1 MTWSF
6 ETDPEFQA
14 RLDWAESFM
23 RTEVEPLDTVVT
35 WPYDLKDPVRAELI
49 PPLQEKVKANGLWA
63 CHLRPELGGQGYG
76 QLKLALLNE
85 WVGRSDCGPTVFGSQ
100 PPDSGNSEIIAAFG
114 TEAQREQYL
123 QPLLDN
129 KIVSCFSMTEPQ
141 GGADPGVF
149 TTNAVLDGD
158 DWVINGYKWFSSN
171 AKFASF
177 FIVVAVTEPDQPVQ
191 NRMSLFV
198 VPADTP
204 GVNILRNVGRG
215 DHVGGQGT
223 HGYIHYDNVRVPRDA
238 LLGERGAGFQV
249 AQARLNGGRMHHAMR
264 TVGKARRVFE
274 MLCERA
280 VSRQTRGEPLASK
293 QLVQEMIADSWL
305 ELEQFRLLVLQ
316 TAWKADQH
324 GYGALRG
331 EIAAVKALMPTV
343 LRNLTSRAIQLHGS
357 LGTTNEM
364 PLVAYLVDGFTM
376 GLADG
381 PTEVHKST
389 LARQILRNVKPAEG
403 LFPSEHIPAVR
414 GRVAERLH
422 LTLAEGNVTLPDAED
437 GDRADG

>member
-1 MTWSF
+1 MHVMTWSF

-14 RLDWAESFM
+14 SLDWAASFM
-23 RTEVEPLDTVVT
+23 RTEVEPLDTVIAS
-35 WPYDLKDPVRAELI
+35 PYDLKDPLRAELI

-114 TEAQREQYL
+114 TDAQKEQYL
-123 QPLLDN
+123 GPLLDN

-149 TTNAVLDGD
+149 TTHAELDGD
-158 DWVINGYKWFSSN
+158 DWVINGHKWFSSN

-191 NRMSLFV
+191 HRMSLFV

-204 GVNILRNVGRG
+204 GVKILRNVGRG
-215 DHVGGQGT
+215 DHVGGDGT

-280 VSRQTRGEPLASK
+280 VSRHTRGEALASK

-324 GYGALRG
+324 GYSALRG
-331 EIAAVKALMPTV
+331 DIAAVKALMPTV

-389 LARQILRNVKPAEG
+389 LARQILKDVTPAPG

-414 GRVAERLH
+414 ERVALRSQL
-422 LTLAEGNVTLPDAED
+422 LGGTADA
-437 GDRADG
+437 

>member
-1 MTWSF
+1 MSWSF
-6 ETDPEFQA
+6 ETDPEFQTS
-14 RLDWAESFM
+14 LDWAASFM
-23 RTEVEPLDTVVT
+23 RTEVEPLDTVIAS
-35 WPYDLKDPVRAELI
+35 PYDLKDPVRAELI

-85 WVGRSDCGPTVFGSQ
+85 WVGRSDCGPSVFGSQ

-114 TEAQREQYL
+114 TATQREQYL
-123 QPLLDN
+123 RPLLDN

-149 TTNAVLDGD
+149 TTRAVLDGD
-158 DWVINGYKWFSSN
+158 DWVINGQKWFSSN

-198 VPADTP
+198 VPAGTP
-204 GVNILRNVGRG
+204 GVNIIRNVGRG
-215 DHVGGQGT
+215 DHVGGEGT
-223 HGYIHYDNVRVPRDA
+223 HGYIHYDDVRVPRDA

-280 VSRQTRGEPLASK
+280 VSRETRGEPLASK
-293 QLVQEMIADSWL
+293 QLVQDMIADSWL

-316 TAWKADQH
+316 TAWKADRQ

-331 EIAAVKALMPTV
+331 DIAAVKALMPSV

-357 LGTTNEM
+357 LGTTNEL

-389 LARQILRNVKPAEG
+389 LARQILRNVMPAEG

-414 GRVAERLH
+414 ERLADR
-422 LTLAEGNVTLPDAED
+422 LRLSLAGEASNAAGA
-437 GDRADG
+437 GDPADV

>member
-1 MTWSF
+1 MHVMTWSF

-14 RLDWAESFM
+14 SLDWAASFM
-23 RTEVEPLDTVVT
+23 RTEVEPLDTVIAS
-35 WPYDLKDPVRAELI
+35 PYDLKDPLRAELI

-114 TEAQREQYL
+114 TDAQKEQYL
-123 QPLLDN
+123 GPLLEN

-149 TTNAVLDGD
+149 TTNAELDGD
-158 DWVINGYKWFSSN
+158 DWVINGHKWFSSN

-191 NRMSLFV
+191 HRMSLFV

-204 GVNILRNVGRG
+204 GVKILRNVGRG
-215 DHVGGQGT
+215 DHVGGDGT
-223 HGYIHYDNVRVPRDA
+223 HGYIHYDNVRVRRDA

-264 TVGKARRVFE
+264 TVGKARCVFE

-280 VSRQTRGEPLASK
+280 VSRHTRGEALASK

-324 GYGALRG
+324 GYSALRG
-331 EIAAVKALMPTV
+331 DIAAVKALMPTV

-389 LARQILRNVKPAEG
+389 LARQILKDVTPAPG

-414 GRVAERLH
+414 ERVALRSQL
-422 LTLAEGNVTLPDAED
+422 LGGIADA
-437 GDRADG
+437 

>member
-14 RLDWAESFM
+14 SLDWANAFM
-23 RTEVEPLDTVVT
+23 RSEVEPLDTVIAS
-35 WPYDLKDPVRAELI
+35 PYDLADPVRAELI

-85 WVGRSDCGPTVFGSQ
+85 IVGRSDCGPTVFGSQ

-114 TEAQREQYL
+114 TDAQREQYL
-123 QPLLDN
+123 APLLDN

-141 GGADPGVF
+141 GGADPAIF
-149 TTNAVLDGD
+149 TTHAELDGD
-158 DWVINGYKWFSSN
+158 DWVIEGHKWFSSN
-171 AKFASF
+171 ARFASF
-177 FIVVAVTEPDQPVQ
+177 FIVVAVTEPEQPVQ
-191 NRMSLFV
+191 RRMSLFV
-198 VPADTP
+198 VPADNP
-204 GVNILRNVGRG
+204 GIRILRNVGRG
-215 DHVGGQGT
+215 DHVGGEGT
-223 HGYIHYDNVRVPRDA
+223 HGYIHYDQVRVPRDA

-264 TVGKARRVFE
+264 TIGKTRRVFE

-280 VSRQTRGEPLASK
+280 VSRQTRGERLADK

-316 TAWKADQH
+316 TAWKADQY
-324 GYGALRG
+324 GYAALRG

-343 LRNLTSRAIQLHGS
+343 LRNVTSRAIQLHGS
-357 LGTTNEM
+357 LGTTDEM
-364 PLVAYLVDGFTM
+364 PLVGYLVDGFTM

-381 PTEVHKST
+381 PTEVHKGT
-389 LARQILRNVKPAEG
+389 LARQILRDVVPSAD

-414 GRVAERLH
+414 ERL
-422 LTLAEGNVTLPDAED
+422 TRRAGEGAHH
-437 GDRADG
+437 GGGGSGA

>member
-6 ETDPEFQA
+6 ETDEDFQA
-14 RLDWAESFM
+14 SLDWAETFM
-23 RTEVEPLDTVVT
+23 RTEVEPLDTIISS
-35 WPYDLKDPVRAELI
+35 PYDLADPVRQRLI
-49 PPLQEKVKANGLWA
+49 PPLQEKVRANGLWA

-76 QLKLALLNE
+76 QLKLALLAE
-85 WVGRSDCGPTVFGSQ
+85 QVGRSDCGPTVFGSQ
-100 PPDSGNSEIIAAFG
+100 PPDSGNSEILAEYG
-114 TEAQREQYL
+114 TEEQKDRYL
-123 QPLLDN
+123 RPLLDN
-129 KIVSCFSMTEPQ
+129 QIVSCFSMTEPQ
-141 GGADPGVF
+141 GGSDPSVF
-149 TTNAVLDGD
+149 TTTAVRDGDEWVLD
-158 DWVINGYKWFSSN
+158 GYKWFSSN

-177 FIVVAVTEPDQPVQ
+177 FIVVAVTEPEQPVQ

-204 GVNILRNVGRG
+204 GVTILRNVGRG
-215 DHVGGQGT
+215 DRVGGEGT
-223 HGYIHYDNVRVPRDA
+223 HGYIHYNQVRLPADS
-238 LLGERGAGFQV
+238 LLGERGKGFQV

-280 VSRQTRGEPLASK
+280 VSRETRGSRLADK
-293 QLVQEMIADSWL
+293 QLVQEMVADSWM

-316 TAWKADQH
+316 TAWKADRF

-343 LRNLTSRAIQLHGS
+343 LRNVASRAIQLHGS

-364 PLVAYLVDGFTM
+364 PLVAYLLDGFTM

-389 LARQILRNVKPAEG
+389 LARQILREVTPAKDI
-403 LFPSEHIPAVR
+403 FPSEHIPAVR
-414 GRVAERLH
+414 AKAEALDAAAAAAESTVA
-422 LTLAEGNVTLPDAED
+422 DA
-437 GDRADG
+437 

>member
-6 ETDPEFQA
+6 ETDPDFQA
-14 RLDWAESFM
+14 SLDWAATFM
-23 RTEVEPLDTVVT
+23 RTEVEPLDTVISS
-35 WPYDLKDPVRAELI
+35 PYDLKDTVRQRLI
-49 PPLQEKVKANGLWA
+49 PPLQEKVRANGLWA

-76 QLKLALLNE
+76 QLKLALLAE
-85 WVGRSDCGPTVFGSQ
+85 QVGRSDCGPTVFGSQ
-100 PPDSGNSEIIAAFG
+100 PPDSGNSEILAEYG
-114 TEAQREQYL
+114 TQEQKDRYL
-123 QPLLDN
+123 RPLLDN
-129 KIVSCFSMTEPQ
+129 QIVSCFSMTEPQ
-141 GGADPGVF
+141 GGADPSVF
-149 TTNAVLDGD
+149 TTTAVLDGD
-158 DWVINGYKWFSSN
+158 EWVLAGHKWFSSN

-177 FIVVAVTEPDQPVQ
+177 FIVVAVTEPEQPVQ
-191 NRMSLFV
+191 HRMSLFV

-204 GVNILRNVGRG
+204 GVTILRNVGRG
-215 DHVGGQGT
+215 DHVGGEGT
-223 HGYIHYDNVRVPRDA
+223 HGYIHYDQVRLPADS
-238 LLGERGAGFQV
+238 LLGERGKGFQV

-280 VSRQTRGEPLASK
+280 VSRETRGSRLADK
-293 QLVQEMIADSWL
+293 QLVQDMVADSWM

-316 TAWKADQH
+316 TAWKADRF

-343 LRNLTSRAIQLHGS
+343 LRNVASRAIQLHGS

-364 PLVAYLVDGFTM
+364 PLMAYLLDGFTM

-389 LARQILRNVKPAEG
+389 LARQILRGVTPATG

-414 GRVAERLH
+414 ARAEAL
-422 LTLAEGNVTLPDAED
+422 DAAAAAGASEVRD
-437 GDRADG
+437 A

>member
-1 MTWSF
+1 MHVMTWSF

-14 RLDWAESFM
+14 SLDWAASFM
-23 RTEVEPLDTVVT
+23 RTEVEPLDTVIAS
-35 WPYDLKDPVRAELI
+35 PYDLKDPLRAELI

-114 TEAQREQYL
+114 TDAQKEQYL
-123 QPLLDN
+123 GPLLEN

-149 TTNAVLDGD
+149 TTHAELDGD
-158 DWVINGYKWFSSN
+158 DWVINGHKWFSSN

-191 NRMSLFV
+191 HRMSLFV

-204 GVNILRNVGRG
+204 GVKILRNVGRG
-215 DHVGGQGT
+215 DHVGGDGT

-280 VSRQTRGEPLASK
+280 VSRHTRGEALASK

-324 GYGALRG
+324 GYSALRG
-331 EIAAVKALMPTV
+331 DIAAVKALMPTV

-389 LARQILRNVKPAEG
+389 LARQILKDVTPAPG

-414 GRVAERLH
+414 ERVALRSQL
-422 LTLAEGNVTLPDAED
+422 LGGIADA
-437 GDRADG
+437 

>member
-1 MTWSF
+1 
-6 ETDPEFQA
+6 
-14 RLDWAESFM
+14 
-23 RTEVEPLDTVVT
+23 
-35 WPYDLKDPVRAELI
+35 
-49 PPLQEKVKANGLWA
+49 
-63 CHLRPELGGQGYG
+63 
-76 QLKLALLNE
+76 
-85 WVGRSDCGPTVFGSQ
+85 
-100 PPDSGNSEIIAAFG
+100 
-114 TEAQREQYL
+114 
-123 QPLLDN
+123 
-129 KIVSCFSMTEPQ
+129 
-141 GGADPGVF
+141 
-149 TTNAVLDGD
+149 VLDGD

-191 NRMSLFV
+191 NRISLFV

-414 GRVAERLH
+414 ERVAERLH

>member
-1 MTWSF
+1 MPWSF
-6 ETDPEFQA
+6 ETDPGFQA
-14 RLDWAESFM
+14 SLDWAAEFM
-23 RTEVEPLDTVVT
+23 RTEVEPLDTVIAS
-35 WPYDLKDPVRAELI
+35 PYDLADPVRAGLI

-85 WVGRSDCGPTVFGSQ
+85 LVGRSDCGPTVFGSQ

-114 TEAQREQYL
+114 TEAQKEQYL
-123 QPLLDN
+123 RPLLDN

-158 DWVINGYKWFSSN
+158 EWVINGHKWFSSN

-177 FIVVAVTEPDQPVQ
+177 FIVVAVTEPEQAVQ
-191 NRMSLFV
+191 NRISLFV
-198 VPADTP
+198 VPADNP
-204 GVNILRNVGRG
+204 GVKILRNVGRG
-215 DHVGGQGT
+215 DHVGGEGT

-280 VSRQTRGEPLASK
+280 VSRETRGEPLANK
-293 QLVQEMIADSWL
+293 QLVQEMVADSWL

-316 TAWKADQH
+316 TAWKADRH

-331 EIAAVKALMPTV
+331 EIAAVKAMMPTV
-343 LRNLTSRAIQLHGS
+343 LRNVTSRAIQLHGS

-389 LARQILRNVKPAEG
+389 LARQILRTVTPSEG
-403 LFPSEHIPAVR
+403 IFPSEHIPAVR
-414 GRVAERLH
+414 ERVAGRITPSVAGL
-422 LTLAEGNVTLPDAED
+422 GGDA
-437 GDRADG
+437 GV

>member
-6 ETDPEFQA
+6 ETDPDFQA
-14 RLDWAESFM
+14 GLDWAATFM
-23 RTEVEPLDTVVT
+23 RTEVEPLDAVISS
-35 WPYDLKDPVRAELI
+35 PYDLKDPVRQRLI
-49 PPLQEKVKANGLWA
+49 PPLQEKVRANGLWA

-76 QLKLALLNE
+76 QLKLALLAE
-85 WVGRSDCGPTVFGSQ
+85 QVGRSDCGPTVFGSQ
-100 PPDSGNSEIIAAFG
+100 PPDSGNSEILAEYG
-114 TEAQREQYL
+114 TQEQKDRYL
-123 QPLLDN
+123 RPLLDN
-129 KIVSCFSMTEPQ
+129 RIVSCFSMTEPQ
-141 GGADPGVF
+141 GGADPSVF
-149 TTNAVLDGD
+149 TTTAVLDGD
-158 DWVINGYKWFSSN
+158 EWVLEGHKWFSSN

-177 FIVVAVTEPDQPVQ
+177 FIVVAVTEPEQPVQ
-191 NRMSLFV
+191 HRMSLFV

-204 GVNILRNVGRG
+204 GVTILRNVGRG
-215 DHVGGQGT
+215 DHVGGEGT
-223 HGYIHYDNVRVPRDA
+223 HGYIHYDQVRLPADA
-238 LLGERGAGFQV
+238 LLGERGKGFQV

-280 VSRQTRGEPLASK
+280 VSRETRGSRLADK
-293 QLVQEMIADSWL
+293 QLVQDMVADSWM

-316 TAWKADQH
+316 TAWKADRF

-331 EIAAVKALMPTV
+331 DIAAVKALMPTV
-343 LRNLTSRAIQLHGS
+343 LRNVTSRAIQLHGS

-364 PLVAYLVDGFTM
+364 PLVAYLLDGFTM

-389 LARQILRNVKPAEG
+389 LARQILRGVTPAEG

-414 GRVAERLH
+414 ARAEALDAAAAAGRSAAGSEVR
-422 LTLAEGNVTLPDAED
+422 D
-437 GDRADG
+437 G